1 MGVLDSILA
10 DKRNEIGKRR
20 AAVPQAAL
28 EATCRRLP
36 PARELEAALRRP
48 SPGGV
53 RLIAEVKK
61 ASPSR
66 GTLNAALDPAAQARV
81 YAGAGA
87 AAISVLTDEKYF
99 RGALGDLVAV
109 RAAVDLPLL
118 RKEFILDEYQLWES
132 RAAGADAVLLIVAA
146 LDDARLRDLHHA
158 AKGIGLATLVEV
170 HTAAELD
177 RAVALGAPVIGVNNR
192 DLQTLE
198 TSLEPSLALL
208 PRIPRAHTAVSE
220 SGIFTRDDVLRVVR
234 AGAHAVLVGE
244 GSCAPGCPG
253 RVRSGA
259 PRRRRCL
266 ASRFRITNADA
277 RRRWRRAPTRLG
289 FTSPRECRA
298 SSTRS
303 VVAIAAQLPLR

>member
-1 MGVLDSILA
+1 MTSSPCA
-10 DKRNEIGKRR
+10 R
-20 AAVPQAAL
+20 PW
-28 EATCRRLP
+28 TC
-36 PARELEAALRRP
+36 
-48 SPGGV
+48 
-53 RLIAEVKK
+53 
-61 ASPSR
+61 
-66 GTLNAALDPAAQARV
+66 
-81 YAGAGA
+81 
-87 AAISVLTDEKYF
+87 
-99 RGALGDLVAV
+99 
-109 RAAVDLPLL
+109 PLL

-220 SGIFTRDDVLRVVR
+220 SGIFTRDDVERVVR

-244 GSCAPGCPG
+244 GLVRAPDVAAK
-253 RVRSGA
+253 VREL
-259 PRRRRCL
+259 R
-266 ASRFRITNADA
+266 A
-277 RRRWRRAPTRLG
+277 RRMRCRDQGQDLRDHQRRGRARWPWRPAPTRSASSSSRG
-289 FTSPRECRA
+289 RRA
-298 SSTRS
+298 SSSPRPPRRS
-303 VVAIAAQLPLR
+303 SRSCRPS

>member
-1 MGVLDSILA
+1 MGALDEILA
-10 DKRNEIGKRR
+10 NKREELRWLRG
-20 AAVPQAAL
+20 AQPQAGL
-28 EATCRRLP
+28 EATCRGLGP
-36 PARELEAALRRP
+36 GREFEAALRRS

-66 GTLNAALDPAAQARV
+66 GTLNAALDPVAQARV
-81 YAGAGA
+81 YARAGA

-99 RGALGDLVAV
+99 RGALADLVAV

-118 RKEFILDEYQLWES
+118 RKDFILDDYQLWES

-146 LDDARLRDLHHA
+146 LDDARLRDLHYA

-170 HTAAELD
+170 HTAGELD
-177 RAVALGAPVIGVNNR
+177 RAVALGALVIGVNNR

-198 TSLEPSLALL
+198 TSLETSLALL

-220 SGIFTRDDVLRVVR
+220 SGIFTRGDVDRVVR

-244 GSCAPGCPG
+244 AL
-253 RVRSGA
+253 VRA
-259 PRRRRCL
+259 QDVAATVREL
-266 ASRFRITNADA
+266 ALLS
-277 RRRWRRAPTRLG
+277 
-289 FTSPRECRA
+289 
-298 SSTRS
+298 
-303 VVAIAAQLPLR
+303 

>member
-1 MGVLDSILA
+1 MGALDEILA
-10 DKRNEIGKRR
+10 NKREELRR
-20 AAVPQAAL
+20 RRGERPQAEL
-28 EATCRRLP
+28 EALCRGLG
-36 PARELEAALRRP
+36 PAREFEAALRPP

-109 RAAVDLPLL
+109 RAAVDLPVL

-146 LDDARLRDLHHA
+146 LDDARLRDFHHA
-158 AKGIGLATLVEV
+158 AKGIGLATLVEA

-177 RAVALGAPVIGVNNR
+177 RAVALGAPIIGVNNR

-198 TSLEPSLALL
+198 TSLGASLALL

-244 GSCAPGCPG
+244 GL
-253 RVRSGA
+253 VRA
-259 PRRRRCL
+259 
-266 ASRFRITNADA
+266 ADVA
-277 RRRWRRAPTRLG
+277 AKVRELTLQDRGHGNSSRRAKP
-289 FTSPRECRA
+289 
-298 SSTRS
+298 
-303 VVAIAAQLPLR
+303 